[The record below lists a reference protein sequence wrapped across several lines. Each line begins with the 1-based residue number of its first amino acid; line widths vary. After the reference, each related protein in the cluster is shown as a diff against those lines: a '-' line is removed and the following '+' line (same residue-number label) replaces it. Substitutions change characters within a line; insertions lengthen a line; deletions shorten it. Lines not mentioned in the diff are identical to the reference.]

1 MNALLKEVVMD
12 EEKRTGH
19 IPVMLDESIEL
30 MNLKAGD
37 VVVDCTIGM
46 GGHSERILESILP
59 GGKLIAID
67 RDAESLSIARERLLR
82 FKDSFYLFND
92 NFTNIKDLLSSLN
105 IEKVDAVLFDLGIS
119 SYQLDSNRGFSFRKD
134 AFLDMRMDT
143 NSKLTAY
150 DLINYYSETEL
161 SRILKDFGE
170 ERYHQR
176 IARGIISARKEKAIE
191 TTGEL
196 FEVILKSVP
205 SSYKNMRISPATR
218 TFQALRIAVNRELEN
233 IFTAVKDA
241 IDLLLPEGRIVVI
254 SFHSLEDRI
263 IKRTFR
269 DLHKTGRLQPLTSK
283 PLNPSP
289 LEVDIN
295 PRSRSAK
302 LRAAKKSS
310 NSDTNMFLKIFML

>member
-1 MNALLKEVVMD
+1 MD
-12 EEKRTGH
+12 EKNRAEH
-19 IPVMLDESIEL
+19 IPVMLNESIDF

-37 VVVDCTIGM
+37 VVVDCTVGM
-46 GGHSERILESILP
+46 GGHSERILECILP

-67 RDAESLSIARERLLR
+67 RDSEGLKLAKEKLSR
-82 FKDSFYLFND
+82 FKDSFYIFND
-92 NFTNIKDLLSSLN
+92 NFTNIKQILRSLN

-119 SYQLDSNRGFSFRKD
+119 SYQLESDRGFSFKRD

-143 NSKLTAY
+143 RSKLIAY
-150 DLINYYSETEL
+150 DIVNYYSEREI

-176 IARGIISARKEKAIE
+176 IARGIVLARKEKAIE
-191 TTGEL
+191 TTKEL
-196 FEVILKSVP
+196 SGVILKAVP
-205 SSYKNMRISPATR
+205 HSYTNKRISPATR
-218 TFQALRIAVNRELEN
+218 TFQALRIAVNRELES

-241 IDLLLPEGRIVVI
+241 IDVLLPEGRIVVI

-269 DLHKTGRLQPLTSK
+269 DFQKEGHLQSLTSK
-283 PLNPSP
+283 PLIPSP

-302 LRAAKKSS
+302 LRVGKKCK
-310 NSDTNMFLKIFML
+310 NSDLNLFLKIFML

>member
-1 MNALLKEVVMD
+1 MD
-12 EEKRTGH
+12 ERNRTEH
-19 IPVMLDESIEL
+19 TPVMLNESIDF

-37 VVVDCTIGM
+37 VVVDCTVGM

-67 RDAESLSIARERLLR
+67 RDSESLKMAQERLSR
-82 FKDSFYLFND
+82 FKGSFYIFND
-92 NFTNIKDLLSSLN
+92 NFTNIKQILRSLN

-119 SYQLDSNRGFSFRKD
+119 SYQLEGNRGFSFKRD

-143 NSKLTAY
+143 GSKLTAY
-150 DLINYYSETEL
+150 DIVNYYSEREI
-161 SRILKDFGE
+161 SRILKVFGE

-176 IARGIISARKEKAIE
+176 IAHGIILARKEKAIE
-191 TTGEL
+191 TTKEL
-196 FEVILKSVP
+196 SGIVLKAVP
-205 SSYKNMRISPATR
+205 YSYVNRRINPATR
-218 TFQALRIAVNRELEN
+218 TFQALRIAVNRELES

-269 DLHKTGRLQPLTSK
+269 DFQKDGHLQPLISK
-283 PLNPSP
+283 PLIPSP

-302 LRAAKKSS
+302 LRAGKKCK
-310 NSDTNMFLKIFML
+310 NSDLNLFLKIFML